1 MSLQSQIDAVATVKG
16 LSAPALL
23 LGTKV
28 LTMEGEFPVE
38 YLTPGDRIVTRSGS
52 RKLVAVK
59 PHLVAKLAMIRI
71 MEGVLGCESPE
82 GDLCVTPA
90 QPILIRDWRAKA
102 LYGSD
107 AAMIPAGDLVD
118 GEFIRREVMFQARVF
133 TLHFEEEVVIYAGAL
148 ELSCPAT
155 SVSA

>member
-1 MSLQSQIDAVATVKG
+1 MSLQSQIDAVATVKA

-38 YLTPGDRIVTRSGS
+38 YLIPGDRIVTRSGS

-71 MEGVLGCESPE
+71 VEGVLGYESPE
-82 GDLCVTPA
+82 SDLCVTPA
-90 QPILIRDWRAKA
+90 QPILIRDWRARA

-133 TLHFEEEVVIYAGAL
+133 TLHFEEEVVIYAGSL
-148 ELSCPAT
+148 ELSCPAI